1 MSKIPVTVITGF
13 LGAGKTTLI
22 RHLLGHAKGKRIAL
36 VINEFGDLGVDK
48 EVLAAC
54 GEETCREEDMIE
66 LSNGCICCTVADDFI
81 PTMETLL
88 GRAERPDHIIIETIG
103 PRPAAAADPRLQLA
117 RDQDAGDDRRRG
129 HSRGRGGAQR
139 GPLCRRRA
147 GSGAAARGGPDARSR
162 DPARRAVQGSAG
174 RRRSPRGQQDR
185 PRRARLH
192 STTSRP
198 GCAPKC
204 GRAPASIR
212 ARNGHVDIA
221 ALLGL
226 GLASEDHLEGR
237 DSAHELE
244 HGGEGHEHDDFD
256 SFSIRLPD
264 GAGTR
269 RAARPYRARRSAR
282 TTCCGSRALPR
293 CPARTPASPSRRW
306 GPRVNAWFD
315 RPWKPG
321 EARETALVVIGEQ
334 PLDRAG
340 DQRPAHGRHAHG
352 GGGGMIAGRMLG
364 ADGRG

>member
-1 MSKIPVTVITGF
+1 MSKVPVTVITGF

-88 GRAERPDHIIIETIG
+88 GRAERPDHIIIETSGLALPQPLIRAFNWPEIKSQVTVDG
-103 PRPAAAADPRLQLA
+103 VVTVVDAAALSEGRFAADEQAVA
-117 RDQDAGDDRRRG
+117 RQREADQMLD
-129 HSRGRGGAQR
+129 
-139 GPLCRRRA
+139 
-147 GSGAAARGGPDARSR
+147 
-162 DPARRAVQGSAG
+162 
-174 RRRSPRGQQDR
+174 
-185 PRRARLH
+185 H
-192 STTSRP
+192 STPLGELFKDQLVAADLLVVNKTDLVAYAALTDVEGKLRAEMRP
-198 GCAPKC
+198 GT
-204 GRAPASIR
+204 GMIR
-212 ARNGHVDIA
+212 ARNGHVDVT

-226 GLASEDHLEGR
+226 GISSEDHLDGR

-256 SFSIRLPD
+256 TFSITLPD
-264 GAGTR
+264 GLSRDQLLARIEDTI
-269 RAARPYRARRSAR
+269 RAHDVLRLKGFA
-282 TTCCGSRALPR
+282 ALPGSD
-293 CPARTPASPSRRW
+293 ARLAIQAV

-321 EARETALVVIGEQ
+321 EVRKTGLVVIGES
-334 PLDRAG
+334 PLDRAAISAQLVG
-340 DQRPAHGRHAHG
+340 ASSA
-352 GGGGMIAGRMLG
+352 IA
-364 ADGRG
+364 AE